1 MNKKIQVKNNSS
13 IPIKDFNSIVKNI
26 INLSNQSIPTIV
38 FFKKILKT
46 LLDFSNCN
54 VVELWL
60 QDKKENNNFKVMKIS
75 NKSFNFKILSLQEEQ
90 NNEKKKN
97 QKTEN
102 NLHEILKEIFKK
114 MPASSKSLKNNDIL
128 LTGNIQKTLNEY
140 FKNNITKKSIQKIY
154 NIDKKYNSILIIPLN
169 VGDKQIGFIQL
180 INEKENF
187 FKLSDIKYYK
197 VLSQN
202 LGLIISNQQ
211 AQVAL
216 QERVKEL
223 TCLYGIANAAEGF
236 NSSLDEILKK
246 TVMLLPLAWQYP
258 EITKAQIIFDG
269 IIYKS
274 EDFKI
279 IAHKQTADIIIND
292 IKRGS
297 VEVIYTKKKNLLDE
311 GPFLFEER
319 DLIDTIAKEIS
330 LIIERKCSEIEKK
343 KLEDQLRHADRLATI
358 GQLASGVAHELN
370 EPLCN
375 ILGFV
380 QLIQKDSELPESIKK
395 DLEKI
400 LNASIHAREIVRKLL
415 IFSRQM
421 PTNRVRINLNQIIKE
436 GLYFLRSR
444 CEKESIE
451 LSMCLEENIPELI
464 IDPSQLNQVLTNLVV
479 NAIQAMPDGGKLNV
493 RTLFNDNRFYL
504 IVEDTGIGMD
514 DKVLKQIFIPFFTT
528 KDVGQGTGLGLPVVH
543 GIVSSYGGIIKI
555 DSNVGKGSR
564 FEIQLPLT

>member
-1 MNKKIQVKNNSS
+1 MDNKIQVKKNTNKSLIS
-13 IPIKDFNSIVKNI
+13 IKDFNFIIKYI

-38 FFKKILKT
+38 FFKKILKI
-46 LLDFSNCN
+46 LLDYSNCN
-54 VVELWL
+54 IIELWMQL
-60 QDKKENNNFKVMKIS
+60 NNDNGNNNFKVMKIS
-75 NKSFNFKILSLQEEQ
+75 DKSFNLKITLL
-90 NNEKKKN
+90 N
-97 QKTEN
+97 EN
-102 NLHEILKEIFKK
+102 NLFQILKEIYKK
-114 MPASSKSLKNNDIL
+114 RSYSSKPYKKYDIL
-128 LTGNIQKTLNEY
+128 LTGNIKKTFEEY
-140 FKNNITKKSIQKIY
+140 FKNNTIKNNIPKIY
-154 NIDKKYNSILIIPLN
+154 NLDKKYNSILIIPLY
-169 VGDKQIGFIQL
+169 VGDKKIGFIQL

-187 FKLSDIKYYK
+187 FKLSEVKYYRT
-197 VLSQN
+197 LTQN

-223 TCLYGIANAAEGF
+223 TCLYGIANAAEGY
-236 NSSLDEILKK
+236 NTSLDEVLKK
-246 TVMLLPLAWQYP
+246 TVMLLPSAWQYP
-258 EITKAQIIFDG
+258 EITKAQIIFDRKK
-269 IIYKS
+269 YKS
-274 EDFKI
+274 DDFKK
-279 IAHKQTADIIIND
+279 IAHKQSADIIIND

-297 VEVIYTKKKNLLDE
+297 VEVVYTEKEILLDE

-319 DLIDTIAKEIS
+319 DLINTIAKEIS
-330 LIIERKCSEIEKK
+330 LIIERKLSEIEKK

-375 ILGFV
+375 ILGFA

-421 PTNRVRINLNQIIKE
+421 PTNKVRINLNQIIKD

-451 LSMCLEENIPELI
+451 LSMSLEENIPDFN
-464 IDPSQLNQVLTNLVV
+464 IDPSQLNQVITNLVV

-493 RTLFNDNRFYL
+493 KTLFNDSRIYL

-514 DKVLKQIFIPFFTT
+514 DKILKQIFIPFFTT

-555 DSNVGKGSR
+555 DSKVGKGSK
-564 FEIQLPLT
+564 FEIQFPITYINSI